1 MAADGGAGYF
11 GIFVIAWGQT
21 EIDGLRQPRP
31 DDLAVG
37 SHWCWRGSP
46 VRVDGPPDVLML
58 RDAAAEADRRRRAA
72 RVVRKLLGEGLAPP
86 PRDLPRGEEDNGHER
101 GFEVSDG
108 RRSYALTI
116 VGRGSETLLV
126 ASGALPPRDT
136 DLWVLSISGQDP
148 PRFDAGREGVICFVP
163 GTRIATPDGPRLI
176 EAIRPGDSILTRDDG
191 PQEVLWTGCRRLTG
205 ARMHALPN
213 LRPVR
218 IRSGAMGEDRPEGD
232 LVVSPHHRLLVR
244 GPRARLLFGEPEIL
258 VAAADLV
265 DGHGIRIKTGLR
277 EVSYIHLLT
286 RRHEVVWANGVE
298 TETFLPGDADLG
310 RLEAGARA
318 ALLDL
323 LPGLE
328 RDPAAYGP
336 AARRCLSAP
345 ETAILRH
352 AAA

>member
-21 EIDGLRQPRP
+21 EIDGISPARP
-31 DDLAVG
+31 GDLAVG
-37 SHWCWRGSP
+37 SHWCWRGAP
-46 VRVDGPPDVLML
+46 IRVDGPPGVLRL
-58 RDAAAEADRRRRAA
+58 RDAAAEAERRQRAA
-72 RVVRKLLGEGLAPP
+72 RVVRKLLGEALPP
-86 PRDLPRGEEDNGHER
+86 PRDLRPGDADTGAER

-108 RRSYALTI
+108 RRTYALTI
-116 VGRGSETLLV
+116 VGSGAETLLV
-126 ASGALPPRDT
+126 ASGTLPPRDS
-136 DLWVLSISGQDP
+136 DLWVLSVSGEDP
-148 PRFDAGREGVICFVP
+148 PRPEDGGDGVICFVP
-163 GTRIATPDGPRLI
+163 GTRIATADGPRPI
-176 EAIRPGDSILTRDDG
+176 ETIRPGDRILTRDDG
-191 PQEVLWTGCRRLTG
+191 PQEVLWTGSRRLTG
-205 ARMHALPN
+205 ARMHALPG

-218 IRSGAMGEDRPEGD
+218 IRSGVMGEGQPDGD

-265 DGHGIRIKTGLR
+265 DGRGIRVETGLR
-277 EVSYIHLLT
+277 EVCYIHLLT
-286 RRHEVVWANGVE
+286 ERHQVVWANGVE
-298 TETFLPGDADLG
+298 TETFLPADADLG

-323 LPGLE
+323 LPGLD

-352 AAA
+352 ALA